1 MSELKFACPVCGQHI
16 TADSSI
22 SGQHLECPTCF
33 QRIVV
38 PQAPASDDTKL
49 ILSAAQVT
57 KPREVSTSPG
67 WGFGSGQAA
76 ARKSLSVG
84 GPLLILICVGTVLF
98 VFREKIFRG
107 QAQHSE
113 QKAKGVPKTVYPI
126 PTNIK
131 WTLDLTNAVLPET
144 IAVGSIHGSGFKCEK
159 ATLTGGNLTL
169 RQGSA
174 WPPDLGLSVVLFARA
189 GEELSGKS
197 VEVASDRAPPL
208 PRVVL
213 RWKDDQQK
221 AATRNFSGGYA
232 LKVVFGEA
240 TNGRMPG
247 RIFISLPDET
257 RSFVAGSFDAEI
269 RKPAPPKA
277 PVAPKPQGG

>member
-1 MSELKFACPVCGQHI
+1 M
-16 TADSSI
+16 
-22 SGQHLECPTCF
+22 
-33 QRIVV
+33 V

-57 KPREVSTSPG
+57 KPREASASPG

-84 GPLLILICVGTVLF
+84 GPLLILICVGTALF

-107 QAQHSE
+107 QARPLKQ
-113 QKAKGVPKTVYPI
+113 QVKGGPKTVYPI

-131 WTLDLTNAVLPET
+131 WSLDLTNAVLPET

-169 RQGSA
+169 RQGGA

-221 AATRNFSGGYA
+221 GVTRNFSGGYA

>member
-57 KPREVSTSPG
+57 KPREVSASPG

-76 ARKSLSVG
+76 ARKSLSIG
-84 GPLLILICVGTVLF
+84 GPLLILIGLGTALF

-107 QAQHSE
+107 QARPLKQ
-113 QKAKGVPKTVYPI
+113 QVKGGPKTVYPI

-131 WTLDLTNAVLPET
+131 WSLDLTNAVLFFFNDT
-144 IAVGSIHGSGFKCEK
+144 
-159 ATLTGGNLTL
+159 ATTEIYTL
-169 RQGSA
+169 SLHDA
-174 WPPDLGLSVVLFARA
+174 
-189 GEELSGKS
+189 
-197 VEVASDRAPPL
+197 L
-208 PRVVL
+208 P
-213 RWKDDQQK
+213 
-221 AATRNFSGGYA
+221 
-232 LKVVFGEA
+232 
-240 TNGRMPG
+240 
-247 RIFISLPDET
+247 
-257 RSFVAGSFDAEI
+257 
-269 RKPAPPKA
+269 
-277 PVAPKPQGG
+277 